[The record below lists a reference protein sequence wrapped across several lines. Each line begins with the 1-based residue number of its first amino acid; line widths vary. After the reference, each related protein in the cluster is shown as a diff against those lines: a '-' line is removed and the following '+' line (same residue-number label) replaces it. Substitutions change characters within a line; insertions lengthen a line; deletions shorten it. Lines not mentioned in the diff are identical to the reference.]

1 MPRVSREQPAGPQPE
16 AEASGASPLEEALA
30 SYERQRNE
38 ATAETYETTIQFA
51 HLAPPPPEMEPL
63 FAALRDNEEETGRFF
78 GTVNGTVSAADFF
91 APENIARI
99 VGESRPSHASPSLP
113 SATRAQAG
121 FAADAIA
128 LPHLDAH
135 PEGPP
140 PASTRLRVARP
151 IAPAT
156 RVRR

>member
-1 MPRVSREQPAGPQPE
+1 MPAEVAGVDAASQPGTTGRPTTR
-16 AEASGASPLEEALA
+16 SGGLGSEPTEEALA

-91 APENIARI
+91 APKNISRI
-99 VGESRPSHASPSLP
+99 VGESRPFSCVTLLAVGGRERKLGSPP
-113 SATRAQAG
+113 T
-121 FAADAIA
+121 
-128 LPHLDAH
+128 P
-135 PEGPP
+135 
-140 PASTRLRVARP
+140 
-151 IAPAT
+151 
-156 RVRR
+156 